1 MSGNG
6 VLYMST
12 ELRDRI
18 YNLLDAAGHRGLTCA
33 EVRAAIDTHH
43 GAVSGAMAV
52 LHRDLKIAR
61 LGEKREGY
69 KVYVHPDFL
78 DGRKAEAQ
86 GNGGYSKEE
95 IEDAIA
101 LRDFIDYWLEEDV
114 TGSRFVTTLSR
125 AEMHKKMFFARLKD
139 LRRSQKS

>member
-1 MSGNG
+1 MSG
-6 VLYMST
+6 VLYLST
-12 ELRDRI
+12 DLRDLI
-18 YNLLDAAGHRGLTCA
+18 YSRLDVAGHRGLTCA
-33 EVRAAIDTHH
+33 EMREAIGTHH

-61 LGEKREGY
+61 LTEKREGY

-86 GNGGYSKEE
+86 GSGTLPKDEVEE
-95 IEDAIA
+95 LLA

-125 AEMHKKMFFARLKD
+125 AEMHKKMFFARLKE
-139 LRRSQKS
+139 LRKSQKS